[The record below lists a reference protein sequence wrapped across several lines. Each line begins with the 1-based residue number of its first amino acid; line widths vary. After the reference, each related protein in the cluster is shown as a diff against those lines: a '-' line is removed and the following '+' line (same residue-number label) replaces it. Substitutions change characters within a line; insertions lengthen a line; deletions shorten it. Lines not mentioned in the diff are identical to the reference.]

1 MNFNF
6 QLPSIIPNAMHPQID
21 AARQDSRQRELI
33 PKTTQSEAYPAE
45 SEVGSEKDKAK
56 SQQAPLSNGQNTA
69 NGRVEE
75 RQSQGQQ
82 GSQQEGA
89 DQEQNQQDQG
99 QNQSADGNNNSERRE
114 FGELTP
120 EEEIVLDSMKA
131 RHREVV
137 IHEQAH
143 ASVGG
148 QYAGQPSY
156 DYDRGPDGQRYA
168 VAGEV
173 PISVSPIAGDP
184 EATIQKMRQVR
195 AAALAPQ
202 NPSIADRKIAA
213 EATRQ
218 LNAAYAELNQSV
230 GTEFLQNPNQEET
243 PEDANEAS
251 LLGGNLDTSDISR
264 FDPNARYVPQARSQ
278 LSLEADKA
286 IESRYFGS
294 VVPNEPQQLLFR
306 V

>member
-1 MNFNF
+1 
-6 QLPSIIPNAMHPQID
+6 MHPQID
-21 AARQDSRQRELI
+21 AARQDARHRELI
-33 PKTTQSEAYPAE
+33 PKTTQAEAYPAE

-56 SQQAPLSNGQNTA
+56 SQQAQSSNSQNNS

-82 GSQQEGA
+82 GSQQDNQA
-89 DQEQNQQDQG
+89 QDQQEQA
-99 QNQSADGNNNSERRE
+99 QNQSADGRPNSARQEP
-114 FGELTP
+114 GELTP
-120 EEEIVLDSMKA
+120 EEEIVLDSMQA

-156 DYDRGPDGQRYA
+156 GYERGPDGQRYA
-168 VAGEV
+168 VSGEV
-173 PISVSPIAGDP
+173 PISVSPISGDP

-195 AAALAPQ
+195 SAALAPQ

-230 GTEFLQNPNQEET
+230 GAEFLQNPDQDA
-243 PEDANEAS
+243 EDEKR
-251 LLGGNLDTSDISR
+251 TSSVMQTTGAESTDPSQ
-264 FDPNARYVPQARSQ
+264 FDPNARYVPQARSRM
-278 LSLEADKA
+278 SLEADRA

-294 VVPNEPQQLLFR
+294 VVPNQAQQLLYR